1 MARSIFRRKFMI
13 ITGLIKLIEL
23 LSGKG
28 DGGMA
33 GRRRPGGANA
43 STENKNENAP
53 AHPSDTKHYRKA
65 GGNGRDIKKL

>member
-1 MARSIFRRKFMI
+1 MI

-33 GRRRPGGANA
+33 RRRRAGGVNANA
-43 STENKNENAP
+43 ENKNENSP
-53 AHPSDTKHYRKA
+53 AHPSDTKHYRKP
-65 GGNGRDIKKL
+65 GGNGSGIKGA